1 MNPTDLAFSSA
12 LDQAALIRS
21 GEISPLELTQ
31 VYLDR
36 IARHNDRLG
45 AYITVAEERAIKTAK
60 QQNEQWSQCDR
71 AGLPPFFG
79 VPMPIKDLAPVAGL
93 PCMRGL
99 AALRDRIAEYT
110 PAHVQAI
117 EAAGFNLLGKTST
130 SELGS
135 MPFTEP
141 MGLPSA
147 RNPWHLDYTPGGSS
161 GGAAAA
167 VAAGLAPLAHGSDGG
182 GSVRGPAGCCGLVGF
197 KPSRGRISQAPEGE
211 HLMGLATPGPLT
223 RTVRDAAA
231 LLDVM
236 AGYVLGDP
244 YWLPNPEISFLE
256 QTQQAP
262 PHLKIA
268 VASEIPRWPIHRDC
282 QAAVERTAKQLGQLG
297 HELGVGCPDF
307 SDLAAPFQQI
317 FASAIAATG
326 VPPEA
331 LSPINRWL
339 MEQAGT
345 AGELWQSMAQLRF
358 LSRQIVGFFVDW
370 DILLLPTYAH
380 PIIKIGEWADRSPE
394 ETFDAVSRWVMP
406 CPPFNATGQPAISL
420 PAGFDERGL
429 PMSVQLVGKPGAD
442 AQVLQLAAQLEG
454 LEGWTQHRPPETVS

>member
-12 LDQAALIRS
+12 LDQARLIRS

-45 AYITVAEERAIKTAK
+45 AYITVAEERAISTAK
-60 QQNEQWSQCDR
+60 QQTDHWHQGDR
-71 AGLPPFFG
+71 AQLPPFFG

-93 PCMRGL
+93 PCLRGL

-110 PAHVQAI
+110 PAHIQAI
-117 EAAGFNLLGKTST
+117 ERAGFNLLGKTST

-141 MGLPSA
+141 MGLPTA
-147 RNPWHLDYTPGGSS
+147 RNPWNLDYTPGGSS

-211 HLMGLATPGPLT
+211 HLMGLATPGPLA

-236 AGYVLGDP
+236 SGYVVGDP

-256 QTQQAP
+256 QIEQELP
-262 PHLKIA
+262 PLKIA
-268 VASEIPRWPIHRDC
+268 VATEIPDWPIHPDC
-282 QAAVERTAKQLGQLG
+282 QAAVQQTAKHLEQLG
-297 HELGVGCPDF
+297 HHLGVGCPDF
-307 SDLAAPFQQI
+307 SGLEEPFQKI
-317 FASAIAATG
+317 FAGAIAATG

-345 AGELWQSMAQLRF
+345 AAELWQAIAQLRF
-358 LSRQIVGFFVDW
+358 ISRQIVSFFDDW

-380 PIIKIGEWADRSPE
+380 PIIKVGQWSSHSPE
-394 ETFDAVSRWVMP
+394 AAFKAVSEWVMP

-420 PAGFDERGL
+420 PAGFDSQGL

-442 AQVLQLAAQLEG
+442 AQVLQLAAQLEKRA
-454 LEGWTQHRPPETVS
+454 GWTQHRPPEPVS